1 MEHIDQRNVSE
12 VARIRANIEA
22 ECEAL
27 QNLTLFSRIASHDI
41 INARFKN
48 LDACHK
54 ELRTIIGENE
64 ATSTIVAIYNEKCSE
79 RDKNETCYFCTRQY
93 HQIMLLNGCE
103 LREVEDRRSTCMEQ
117 YIIKTGL
124 AAKKELR

>member
-1 MEHIDQRNVSE
+1 MTQFTQDNNTSE

-27 QNLTLFSRIASHDI
+27 QNLTLFSRTASHDI

-48 LDACHK
+48 LETFHE

-64 ATSTIVAIYNEKCSE
+64 ATSTVVAIYNEKV
-79 RDKNETCYFCTRQY
+79 Q
-93 HQIMLLNGCE
+93 
-103 LREVEDRRSTCMEQ
+103 
-117 YIIKTGL
+117 
-124 AAKKELR
+124 